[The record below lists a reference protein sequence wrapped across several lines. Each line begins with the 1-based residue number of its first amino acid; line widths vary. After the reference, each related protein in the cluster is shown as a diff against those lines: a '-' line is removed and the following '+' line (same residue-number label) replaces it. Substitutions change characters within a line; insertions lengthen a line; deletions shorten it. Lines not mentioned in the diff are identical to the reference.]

1 MTGDCFSKVA
11 NILSTMPSQNQWDD
25 KVASVYALAMTT
37 WRDDIALLAT
47 VTALK
52 TREFRPTPAELRNI
66 AMSFVTTLTPMIA
79 AHNIAEVIR
88 KYRVSERN
96 NHASEPIKAL
106 VDACGGWAAMG
117 ARDTES
123 NTKLIKEVFDNVMN
137 TVDTSDVLSN
147 PPDIPQL
154 ESVRGLLGNG
164 TKKLT

>member
-11 NILSTMPSQNQWDD
+11 NILSTMPSQNIWDD
-25 KVASVYALAMTT
+25 KVASVYALAMTS

-66 AMSFVTTLTPMIA
+66 AMSFITNLTPMTLMTEISE
-79 AHNIAEVIR
+79 IIR
-88 KYRVSERN
+88 KYRVGDRDS
-96 NHASEPIKAL
+96 HASQPIKAI
-106 VDACGGWAAMG
+106 VYACGGWAAMG
-117 ARDTES
+117 VRDTES
-123 NTKLIKEVFDNVMN
+123 NIKHIREVFDNVMN
-137 TVDTSDVLSN
+137 TIDTSDVLSN

-164 TKKLT
+164 TKALT